1 MGKMHTDIDPHTVLR
16 DYLAATGRRATA
28 ERTMIL
34 DAAMSMPP
42 HFRAEDLTQALEDS
56 GRHVALS
63 TVYYTLPVLV
73 DAGLLERHNLDGDT
87 WRYEV
92 PGTPHHHLLCL
103 KCGKIRDMH
112 DRALDTL
119 LRTKRFTAFSPQT
132 FSLTVTGICSTCRR
146 AAKDT

>member
-1 MGKMHTDIDPHTVLR
+1 MGKVHLDIDPHEVLS
-16 DYLAATGRRATA
+16 DYLASTGRRATA

-34 DAAMSMPP
+34 DAALRLPP
-42 HFRAEDLTQALEDS
+42 HFRAEEVAEALDAV
-56 GRHVALS
+56 GQHVALS

-73 DAGLLERHNLDGDT
+73 EAGLLERHNLDGDS

-92 PGTPHHHLLCL
+92 PGTPHHHLLCVR
-103 KCGKIRDMH
+103 CGKIRDMR

-146 AAKDT
+146 AAKDS